1 MAYKGSTDLSS
12 VANPPRCAAGVNMWG
27 KRSTSHITSSKIV
40 GQNLWLYNTTDGT
53 TEIVSNTY
61 FTDGKY
67 IGMNEGDLIM
77 GAICTG
83 TSATMYAGV
92 IGPVTTLGC
101 GIASTNG
108 FVSSTA

>member
-1 MAYKGSTDLSS
+1 MAYSGSTELSS
-12 VANPPRCAAGVNMWG
+12 AANPPRCVYGGNMWG
-27 KRSTSHITSSKIV
+27 KRSTSLLSSSKVV
-40 GQNLWLYNTTDGT
+40 GQNLWMYNTTDGT

-61 FTDGKY
+61 FTDGSY
-67 IGMNEGDLIM
+67 LGMREGDLIM

-83 TSATMYAGV
+83 TSATMYVGV
-92 IGPVTTLGC
+92 IGPVTTDGC